1 MSDFATLVD
10 YLTTTHSQT
19 HFQSDTLVIAG
30 NSLPNLIVSAAKFC
44 EEELEIQRIIFV
56 GGIGHGTAPL
66 IANCKKMYPELVR
79 SEWEQLSEA
88 EITQEVFSHYCSRN
102 LELLLE
108 KKSTNTG
115 ENARFSYKLF
125 DQDAPNNFWLV
136 QDPMV
141 QKRTHVTFCKEWG
154 LRLSA
159 IQPLFFEQPK
169 LIDFDTKPHF
179 ENSQMDSWW
188 TPDYFLSLVI
198 GEIRR
203 LNDDEHGYGP
213 NGANFIPHVDVPEEV
228 LASYRRCQKYL
239 EHVERK

>member
-1 MSDFATLVD
+1 MSDFATLINF
-10 YLTTTHSQT
+10 LTTIQDNPR
-19 HFQSDTLVIAG
+19 FESDTLIIAG
-30 NSLPNLIVSAAKFC
+30 NSLPHLIVSAAKFF
-44 EEELEIQRIIFV
+44 EEKLAIQRVVFV

-66 IANCKKMYPELVR
+66 IANCKKMYPEFVR
-79 SEWEQLSEA
+79 PEWRHLSEA
-88 EITQEVFSHYCSRN
+88 EITQEIFLHYCSRD

-115 ENARFSYKLF
+115 ENARFSRDLF
-125 DQDAPNNFWLV
+125 EQDAPKSFWLV

-141 QKRTHVTFCKEWG
+141 QKRSHVTFCKEWE
-154 LRLSA
+154 LQLSA

-169 LIDFDTKPHF
+169 LIDFDTYPHF
-179 ENSQMDSWW
+179 ENPLMDTWW
-188 TPDYFLSLVI
+188 KPDYFLSLVI

-213 NGANFIPHVDVPEEV
+213 NGKNFIPHVEVPENV

-239 EHVERK
+239 IHVDRK

>member
-1 MSDFATLVD
+1 MFDFATLVD
-10 YLTTTHSQT
+10 YLTTAPSQPN
-19 HFQSDTLVIAG
+19 FQSDTLVIAG
-30 NSLPNLIVSAAKFC
+30 NSLPSLIVSAAKFC
-44 EEELEIQRIIFV
+44 EEELTIQRIIFV

-79 SEWEQLSEA
+79 SEWEELSEA
-88 EITQEVFSHYCSRN
+88 EITQEIFSHYCSRS
-102 LELLLE
+102 LEQVLE

-115 ENARFSYKLF
+115 ENARFSHDLF
-125 DQDAPNNFWLV
+125 DQDAPNSFWLV

-141 QKRTHVTFCKEWG
+141 QKRTHITFCKEWG
-154 LRLSA
+154 LSQSA

-169 LIDFDTKPHF
+169 LINFDAKPQF
-179 ENSQMDSWW
+179 DNPKMDSWW
-188 TPDYFLSLVI
+188 EPDYFLSLVI

-213 NGANFIPHVDVPEEV
+213 KGTNFIPHVDVPEDV

-239 EHVERK
+239 EHIERK